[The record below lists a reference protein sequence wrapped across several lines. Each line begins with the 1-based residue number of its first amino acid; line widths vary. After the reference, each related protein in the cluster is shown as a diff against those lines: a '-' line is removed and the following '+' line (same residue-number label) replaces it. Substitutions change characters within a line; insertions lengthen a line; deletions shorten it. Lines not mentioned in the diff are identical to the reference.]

1 MSGPVYSSNAE
12 RSVARVVPDLI
23 QARELLMDLVKKD
36 LRVRYRYA
44 TMGFLWAILEPIA
57 LMLIL
62 TFVFSYVLADKIGVD
77 PSATARPFAISVL
90 CGLIFWQFA
99 AESIRSATG
108 SLVDNQNL
116 VQKVRFTREVV
127 PLAALGYPLINLL
140 IGLLLLLLL
149 QYILVGVLPLLAL
162 PWLLLVLG
170 IQIML
175 LAGFALL
182 LSCAHAH
189 FRDIG
194 YMVGV
199 AILFGFYASPIF
211 YELPLVQDSSLLP
224 TWAKTL
230 YSLNPMAGIITA
242 NRQILMDGHAPNLS
256 LLIWPALLA
265 VSSLVLGASVFRRAA
280 PTLSD
285 HL

>member
-1 MSGPVYSSNAE
+1 MNPPVYSSTTE
-12 RSVARVVPDLI
+12 RRVSRVIPDLV

-62 TFVFSYVLADKIGVD
+62 TFVFSYVLADKLGVD
-77 PSATARPFAISVL
+77 PAAMQRPFALSVL

-99 AESIRSATG
+99 SESIRSATG

-140 IGLLLLLLL
+140 IGLLLLLAFQVALTGT
-149 QYILVGVLPLLAL
+149 VHPLAL
-162 PWLLLVLG
+162 PWLLPILLV
-170 IQIML
+170 QILL
-175 LAGFALL
+175 LAGFALIF
-182 LSCAHAH
+182 SCAHAH

-199 AILFGFYASPIF
+199 AVLFGFYASPIF
-211 YELPLVQDSSLLP
+211 YEVDRVVGSDLLP
-224 TWAKTL
+224 GWAKTL
-230 YSLNPMAGIITA
+230 YFLNPMAGIIATS
-242 NRQILMDGHAPNLS
+242 RQVLLDGTMPQWS
-256 LLIWPALLA
+256 LLLWPGILATVALF
-265 VSSLVLGASVFRRAA
+265 LGAWLFRRAA